1 MFNKSKKKIVF
12 AIVFSLLALMTIT
25 LVTIYLSNVL
35 TIQRENEE
43 MLRTFAER
51 YSLNEQPDAPKG
63 DKPENNTEPP
73 TTIPPE
79 PRDNGRIDK
88 NEPAF
93 RRSIFYSVAYSES
106 GEVLSID
113 NGDNDLQS
121 EEELLKVAATALS
134 KGKETG
140 RIGSLYYLVTDKG
153 DCMLVA
159 MIDGTI
165 SENNQKKLLWLMM
178 GIGGGALIV
187 LAGISILIARKIV
200 RPMEENDKKQ
210 KRFVSDAGHE
220 LKTPIAVISANSE
233 LLKRQ
238 IGSNEWLANI
248 DYENEKMSELV
259 QQLLSLSRAEN
270 GDLPKDKIDLSQLVE
285 GEALP
290 FESLAFEKGKKLDL
304 SIEKGLHIHG
314 NATQLK
320 QLVSILLDNALS
332 HGKGETIRLS
342 LKTEKHAAILSA
354 SNVADKIDEE
364 QLSRLFD
371 RFYRTD
377 ESRNE
382 AGAHYGLGLSIAKA
396 VAEGHGGN
404 IRAEY
409 KNGIISF
416 IVTFPHK
423 N

>member
-1 MFNKSKKKIVF
+1 M
-12 AIVFSLLALMTIT
+12 
-25 LVTIYLSNVL
+25 
-35 TIQRENEE
+35 
-43 MLRTFAER
+43 
-51 YSLNEQPDAPKG
+51 
-63 DKPENNTEPP
+63 
-73 TTIPPE
+73 
-79 PRDNGRIDK
+79 
-88 NEPAF
+88 
-93 RRSIFYSVAYSES
+93 
-106 GEVLSID
+106 
-113 NGDNDLQS
+113 
-121 EEELLKVAATALS
+121 
-134 KGKETG
+134 
-140 RIGSLYYLVTDKG
+140 
-153 DCMLVA
+153 
-159 MIDGTI
+159 
-165 SENNQKKLLWLMM
+165 
-178 GIGGGALIV
+178 
-187 LAGISILIARKIV
+187 
-200 RPMEENDKKQ
+200 
-210 KRFVSDAGHE
+210 
-220 LKTPIAVISANSE
+220 KTPIAVISANSE

-342 LKTEKHAAILSA
+342 LKTEKHAAILSV

-364 QLSRLFD
+364 QLSHLFD